1 MKSINY
7 QETLLNIRSILRNYI
22 TKNQLKSLVLGVSGG
37 ADSALVA
44 AIAYPVCK
52 ELGIPLIGRS
62 ITIETN
68 KLDER
73 LRAIQIGRHFC
84 INFDEVDLTEEFLV
98 MTNIL
103 SRSCDK
109 LTHTEMEREIKIR
122 LGNVKARLRMMYLY
136 DLAQKNK
143 GLVLST
149 DNYTELMVGFWTL
162 HGDVGDYGMIQEL
175 WKTEVYGMIE
185 WISDNELTGEAS
197 DALRSMLDSV
207 ATDGLGITK
216 SDLDQLLPDWRD
228 RHTTTRQGYNE
239 VDEILKEYLEYKNNS
254 YYPTSP
260 ALTRMMEMESHPVI
274 SRHLRTEF
282 KRENPLNL
290 KRKDIVVE
298 L

>member
-7 QETLLNIRSILRNYI
+7 QKTLSNIRSILRNYI
-22 TKNQLKSLVLGVSGG
+22 VEHELKSLVLGVSGG

-44 AIAYPVCK
+44 AIVSPVVK

-62 ITIETN
+62 ITIESN

-73 LRAIQIGRHFC
+73 LRAIAIGRNFC
-84 INFDEVDLTEEFLV
+84 TNFDEIDLTDEFLV

-103 SRSCDK
+103 SSTYRDK
-109 LTHTEMEREIKIR
+109 ITHTETEREIKIR

-185 WISDNELTGEAS
+185 WMSDNELTGEAS
-197 DALRSMLDSV
+197 DALRSMLDAV
-207 ATDGLGITK
+207 ATDGLGITS
-216 SDLDQLLPDWRD
+216 SDLDQLLPDWRE
-228 RHTTTRQGYNE
+228 RHTTTRQGYME
-239 VDEILKEYLEYKNNS
+239 VDQILEEYLECKIHKLAV
-254 YYPTSP
+254 PV
-260 ALTRMMEMESHPVI
+260 MENHPVI
-274 SRHLRTEF
+274 SRHIRTEF
-282 KRENPLNL
+282 KRLNPLNL
-290 KRKDIVVE
+290 KRNDIVVE